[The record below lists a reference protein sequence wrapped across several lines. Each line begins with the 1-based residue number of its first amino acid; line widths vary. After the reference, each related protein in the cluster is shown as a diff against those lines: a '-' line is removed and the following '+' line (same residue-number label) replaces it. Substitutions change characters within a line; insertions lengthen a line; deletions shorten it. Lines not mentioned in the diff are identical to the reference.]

1 MDVKNKYDR
10 TKGLAQTFKDNSDK
24 FTINK
29 ALSNKIR
36 AIELFDGLSLKVGN
50 NISVGNFPE
59 DTIYCFDVFPETKKD
74 QNGKE
79 VQIVY
84 IRALTEEYAK
94 TGIESFDRLNALR
107 FPADKVKKVWWN

>member
-1 MDVKNKYDR
+1 MALEYDR
-10 TKGLAQTFKDNSDK
+10 TKGLAKTFKENLDK
-24 FTINK
+24 HSINRS
-29 ALSNKIR
+29 LQRKIHG
-36 AIELFDGLSLKVGN
+36 IELFDGLSLKVGSR
-50 NISVGNFPE
+50 ISVGKFSE

-74 QNGKE
+74 QNGNE